1 MKKTNGMCRPTF
13 TEMWQQ
19 PFCPVLDPQ
28 THKQESK
35 GEHNNEEHSRCDQ
48 QAGHL
53 GDHTERAHHTERVS
67 QLAISLFNLCVRKL
81 NHPKCKT
88 NSENTFCKVTARW
101 CRSCLHRDE
110 TITKQTLS
118 KSAHTW
124 LFSSL
129 LPPGSALPPSP
140 HTHTHFLFVALIT
153 YFHKHTHTHNF
164 YAQQQRGD
172 PDNWWARALDVC
184 CIVWTK
190 SYKLSLM
197 KLFRNSK

>member
-28 THKQESK
+28 THQQESK

-67 QLAISLFNLCVRKL
+67 RLAISLFNLCVRKL

-88 NSENTFCKVTARW
+88 NSENTFCKVIARW

-129 LPPGSALPPSP
+129 LPHPPRLGPASLPTHTYTLPLCSTHHILSQT
-140 HTHTHFLFVALIT
+140 HTHTQLLCSAAKRWSRQL
-153 YFHKHTHTHNF
+153 
-164 YAQQQRGD
+164 A
-172 PDNWWARALDVC
+172 C
-184 CIVWTK
+184 
-190 SYKLSLM
+190 
-197 KLFRNSK
+197 